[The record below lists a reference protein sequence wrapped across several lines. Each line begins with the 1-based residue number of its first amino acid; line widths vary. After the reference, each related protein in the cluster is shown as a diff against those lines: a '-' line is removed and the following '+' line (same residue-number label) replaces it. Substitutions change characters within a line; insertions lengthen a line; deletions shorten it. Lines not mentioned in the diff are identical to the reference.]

1 MDAVNQPLLSV
12 RDLSVA
18 FRQGERQLLAVDRI
32 SFDLKKGETLALV
45 GESGSGKSVTALSVM
60 KLLPYPAASHPSGTI
75 HFKGQELLGLSE
87 REIRHVRGNDIT
99 IIFQEPMTSLN
110 PLHTIEKQI
119 GEILLLHQ
127 NITGAAA
134 GKRIVELLGLCG
146 IPDPESRLGSY
157 PHQLSGGQRQRIM
170 IAMALANEP
179 DLLIADEPT
188 TALDV
193 TVQAQILT
201 LLKELQTRLGMAM
214 LFITHD
220 LGIVR
225 RLADYVC
232 VMKDGKIVESGPVQD
247 VFECATHPYTCA
259 LLAAEPKPDPAP
271 LQPQAPVVVE
281 TNDLK
286 VWFPIKRGV
295 MRKVVGHIKAVDGVS
310 ISVRQGE
317 TLGIVGE
324 SGSGKTTLGLAIL
337 RLISSD
343 GPIVF
348 LGSQLQG
355 LKFKTMRPFRRDMQI
370 VFQDPFGSLSPR
382 MSVSDIIEEGLWV
395 HQPQLTAAQREAKV
409 IAALTDVGLDPETR
423 FRYPHEFSGGQR
435 QRIAVARAIV
445 LEPTFVVLDEPT
457 SALDMLIQTQ
467 IVDLLR
473 DLQKRHNLTY
483 LFISHDLRVVSAL
496 ASRLIVMRN
505 GKVVEEGPAGE
516 LFARPQSDY
525 TRALFAAAFNL
536 EAAPE
541 SLVAQPVRSVTPR
554 DGDAGG
560 DLSQDWDVRG

>member
-1 MDAVNQPLLSV
+1 MEASYEKLLEV
-12 RDLSVA
+12 TDLSVG
-18 FRQGERQLLAVDRI
+18 FRQGSRDTLAVDRV
-32 SFDLKKGETLALV
+32 SFEIKKGETVALV
-45 GESGSGKSVTALSVM
+45 GESGSGKSVTALSVL
-60 KLLPYPAASHPSGTI
+60 KLLPYPSAHHPSGSI
-75 HFKGQELLGLSE
+75 RFKGQELLNLPE
-87 REIRHVRGNDIT
+87 DKIRHVRGNDIT

-127 NITGAAA
+127 GLTGENARA
-134 GKRIVELLGLCG
+134 RTLGLLTQVG
-146 IPDPESRLGSY
+146 IPEAETRLGSY
-157 PHQLSGGQRQRIM
+157 PHQLSGGQRQRVM

-193 TVQAQILT
+193 TVQAQILS
-201 LLKELQTRLGMAM
+201 LLKELQKRLGMAM

-225 RLADYVC
+225 RLADTVC
-232 VMKDGKIVESGPVQD
+232 VMKEGKIVERGPVEQ
-247 VFECATHPYTCA
+247 VFRAPEHPYTRA

-271 LQPQAPVVVE
+271 INPDAPVVVE
-281 TNDLK
+281 TRDLK

-295 MRKVVGHIKAVDGVS
+295 MRRVVGHIKAVDGVS
-310 ISVRQGE
+310 IAVRQGE

-337 RLISSD
+337 RLVSSQ

-348 LGSQLQG
+348 LGSTIAG
-355 LKFKTMRPFRRDMQI
+355 LTFQEMRPFRLHMQI
-370 VFQDPFGSLSPR
+370 VFQDPYGSLSPR

-395 HQPQLTAAQREAKV
+395 HHPKLTRAQREERV
-409 IAALTDVGLDPETR
+409 VQALRDVGLDPETR

-457 SALDMLIQTQ
+457 SALDMLIQAQ
-467 IVDLLR
+467 IVELLR
-473 DLQKRHNLTY
+473 ALQKRRNLTY
-483 LFISHDLRVVSAL
+483 IFISHDLRVVAAL
-496 ASRLIVMRN
+496 ASRLVVMRH
-505 GKVVEEGPAGE
+505 GKVVDEGPAAE
-516 LFARPQSDY
+516 LFARPTSDY
-525 TRALFAAAFNL
+525 TRALLAAAFNL
-536 EAAPE
+536 ETAPVGV
-541 SLVAQPVRSVTPR
+541 VAQ
-554 DGDAGG
+554 
-560 DLSQDWDVRG
+560 